1 LDQNWGWTKDG
12 LAYLKYGALEVS
24 EVYYLTATAFD
35 PADVVVAGD
44 NGTAVGNDTLMGT
57 NQAQIAMQWTVT
69 TPVYLKSVEFWTP
82 APNLHYTAYLY
93 KGSVTNHDAMPLA
106 VKKINTQET
115 GYYVVTQGYGTFFFR
130 RLNVIVGRR
139 TRVSL
144 PLSGLL
150 MGIV

>member
-1 LDQNWGWTKDG
+1 LADKKQFWTKLGWTKDG

-69 TPVYLKSVEFWTP
+69 TPVYLKSVEFGHLLLIFITQP
-82 APNLHYTAYLY
+82 IFIKQVLH
-93 KGSVTNHDAMPLA
+93 
-106 VKKINTQET
+106 
-115 GYYVVTQGYGTFFFR
+115 
-130 RLNVIVGRR
+130 
-139 TRVSL
+139 
-144 PLSGLL
+144 
-150 MGIV
+150 